1 MTIIHTLFAFF
12 ITGICIGILFDLF
25 RISRKTFKTPNILIY
40 IEDILF
46 WVLTGLIILFTIFTR
61 TNGEIRFYMIVI
73 MIFSCFIYFF
83 YISKHFININT
94 KIISYII
101 KIIKILLKPV
111 TKTIDFC
118 KKITNFKKNS
128 KKICKN

>member
-1 MTIIHTLFAFF
+1 MTILHILLSFF
-12 ITGICIGILFDLF
+12 IAGICIGILFDLF

-46 WVLTGLIILFTIFTR
+46 WILTGLIILFTIFTKS
-61 TNGEIRFYMIVI
+61 NGEIRLYMIVS
-73 MIFSCFIYFF
+73 MLFSCFMYFF
-83 YISKHFININT
+83 YISKYFIKINT
-94 KIISYII
+94 KIISYIVI
-101 KIIKILLKPV
+101 FIKILLKPI

-128 KKICKN
+128 KKICKK